1 MQLFLISGLSGS
13 GKSIALK
20 VLEDSGYYCVD
31 NLPADLLATL
41 VVYLQ
46 GVGYS
51 NIAVSIDVRSAN
63 SVQRL
68 PPLLQQIKQQGFDG
82 ITQFAQAS
90 NAGMPSPH
98 LLPQAAGCAIT
109 SDLASV
115 VGSPSRM
122 ASSSISNVSKVDM
135 HVLFLDAQSDTL
147 VKRFSETRRLHPL
160 SDGVRTLPECVSR
173 ERELLAEISDIGHH
187 IDTTELDA
195 NALRAWIKQFI
206 KVDRARLTLL
216 FQSFG
221 FKHGIP
227 LDSDLVFDVRC
238 LPNPH
243 YNPALQPLT
252 GRDAAVIEFLDH
264 TPGAQDMF
272 GDIRDFVERWLP
284 SFVADNRSYLTVAIG
299 CTGGRHRSVYF
310 AEKLAGYFEH
320 RQQVLVRHRE
330 LAQ

>member
-13 GKSIALK
+13 GKSVALK

-31 NLPADLLATL
+31 NLPADLLAAL
-41 VVYLQ
+41 VEHLQ
-46 GVGYS
+46 RAGYS

-68 PPLLQQIKQQGFDG
+68 PPLLQQIKQQG
-82 ITQFAQAS
+82 
-90 NAGMPSPH
+90 
-98 LLPQAAGCAIT
+98 
-109 SDLASV
+109 
-115 VGSPSRM
+115 
-122 ASSSISNVSKVDM
+122 VDV

-160 SDGVRTLPECVSR
+160 SNGVRTLPECVSY
-173 ERELLAEISDIGHH
+173 ERELLTEISDIGHH
-187 IDTTELDA
+187 IDTTELNA

-206 KVDRARLTLL
+206 KLDRARLTLL

-221 FKHGIP
+221 YKHGIP
-227 LDSDLVFDVRC
+227 LDADLVFDVRC

-243 YNPALQPLT
+243 YNPMLQPLT
-252 GRDAAVIEFLDH
+252 GRDAAVIEFLEN
-264 TPGAQDMF
+264 TPSALDMF

-299 CTGGRHRSVYF
+299 CTGGQHRSVYL
-310 AEKLAGYFEH
+310 AEKLARYFENQ
-320 RQQVLVRHRE
+320 QQVLVRHRE
-330 LAQ
+330 LA